1 MFLAVLAKGRINMHD
16 KENLIYNWMEYFL
29 DTEEQVATFSLQELN
44 EAYIEMT
51 NFPSIDSEWVE
62 PYLEASGYSI
72 AKIVPFTAEALNQE
86 WHRIYRLNDVAL
98 SANYKALKNS
108 VLSRAS

>member
-1 MFLAVLAKGRINMHD
+1 MHD
-16 KENLIYNWMEYFL
+16 TENLIYNWMEYFL
-29 DTEEQVATFSLQELN
+29 DSEEQVATFSLQELN

-51 NFPSIDSEWVE
+51 NFPEVDREWVE

-72 AKIVPFTAEALNQE
+72 AELVPFTAEALNQE
-86 WHRIYRLNDVAL
+86 WRRIYRLTDSKMSGNH
-98 SANYKALKNS
+98 KALKNL